1 MTQKRSGEAVVKV
14 LIVDDEEAARYGVR
28 RALASLGYEIAEAGS
43 VGEARAQVA
52 EVAPDLL
59 LLDVNLPGQSGL
71 EFLRELHEGE
81 GAPREAP
88 LVILIT
94 AHGSER
100 MAVEAIKTGAY
111 DYLSKPFEVEDLRL
125 VVKNAVETITLRRE
139 NRALRASLE
148 LEGAQRGSLIGV
160 SESMRRVR
168 SLIEKVSET
177 EATVLVRGESGTGKE
192 LVAREIHERSTARR
206 RGAFVAVN
214 CAALPSELIESE
226 LFGHEKGAFTGAT
239 ARRQGKFEQADGGT
253 LFLDEIGDM
262 STNVQAKLL
271 RALEERRI
279 ERLGGAQSIPV
290 DVRIVSA
297 THRPLEQEI
306 ERGNFRADLFY
317 RLRVVTVD
325 IAPLRE
331 RREDIPAL
339 AESFIR
345 LAAGRYKMPV
355 RAIAPAAMRL
365 LVGYDWPGN
374 VRELRNAVERAMV
387 LAEGDELTARDLP
400 EEIRPGRETANID
413 TPPPTPSGESASGGG
428 NDVPVPFTADFRS
441 DRREF
446 ERRYITR
453 CLEETGGNVTRAAAI
468 LGMHRQSLQ
477 HKLRELGLGRR
488 YVALDGDTATA
499 PTPDKS
505 DN

>member
-1 MTQKRSGEAVVKV
+1 MTQKKSDDSIN
-14 LIVDDEEAARYGVR
+14 LLLVDDEEAARYGMR
-28 RALASLGYEIAEAGS
+28 RALANLGYEIAEAGS
-43 VGEARAQVA
+43 VSEARRQFEKRV
-52 EVAPDLL
+52 PDLL

-71 EFLRELHEGE
+71 EFLSELQDAEGE
-81 GAPREAP
+81 KP

-100 MAVEAIKTGAY
+100 MAVDAIKSGAY

-125 VVKNAVETITLRRE
+125 VAKNAVETIQLRRE
-139 NRALRASLE
+139 NQQLRE
-148 LEGAQRGSLIGV
+148 RIKLEGAQRGTLIGN
-160 SESMRRVR
+160 SESMKSVR
-168 SLIEKVSET
+168 SLIDKVSET
-177 EATVLVRGESGTGKE
+177 DATVLIRGESGTGKE
-192 LVAREIHERSTARR
+192 LVAREIHERSTSRR

-262 STNVQAKLL
+262 SANVQAKLL

-279 ERLGGAQSIPV
+279 ERLGGGAESIPV

-317 RLRVVTVD
+317 RLRVVTVE
-325 IAPLRE
+325 IAPLRD
-331 RREDIPAL
+331 RREDIPTL
-339 AESFIR
+339 AELFVR
-345 LAAGRYKMPV
+345 LAAERYTLPV
-355 RAIAPAAMRL
+355 RSIAPAAMRR
-365 LVGYDWPGN
+365 LVEYEWPGN
-374 VRELRNAVERAMV
+374 VRELRNAVERSMV
-387 LAEGDELTARDLP
+387 LAEGDELTPRDLP
-400 EEIRPGRETANID
+400 EEINARGLIQTSAQ
-413 TPPPTPSGESASGGG
+413 TSASGDKG
-428 NDVPVPFTADFRS
+428 DDLSVPFTADFRD

-477 HKLRELGLGRR
+477 HKLRELGLARR
-488 YVALDGDTATA
+488 YVVPDGDSNAA